1 MAKFG
6 NTDPNCNAGAAKKG
20 KAEMLSIDSR
30 DRNSSSAS
38 PPKLS
43 YTELSDLPDEPL
55 VASMLSGQ
63 DEALGVI
70 YDRYFRLVF
79 AVCWKIVRNK
89 EEAEDIMQNV
99 FLEFYKSA
107 AKYDRTRGPVKV
119 WLLQI
124 AYHRSLTKRQH
135 LHAKMFAESTLEN
148 VIADESRLQNSGTR
162 AAHCLTNDESSH
174 LVDQA
179 LKSLDD
185 AQRETIC
192 LAFFEG
198 LSLKEIARITNQSFG
213 NVRHHYYR
221 GLKKLRSLIVPK
233 NTSQSQKLVLE
244 GTLDAKP

>member
-1 MAKFG
+1 MAKFR
-6 NTDPNCNAGAAKKG
+6 NTDPNCKADAAKKS
-20 KAEMLSIDSR
+20 KAEMLCIASR

-55 VASMLSGQ
+55 VALMLSGQ

-99 FLEFYKSA
+99 FLELYKSA

-124 AYHRSLTKRQH
+124 AYHRSLTKRQQ

-148 VIADESRLQNSGTR
+148 AIADQSRLQNSGTR
-162 AAHCLTNDESSH
+162 AHCLTNDESSH

-233 NTSQSQKLVLE
+233 DTSQSQKLVLE